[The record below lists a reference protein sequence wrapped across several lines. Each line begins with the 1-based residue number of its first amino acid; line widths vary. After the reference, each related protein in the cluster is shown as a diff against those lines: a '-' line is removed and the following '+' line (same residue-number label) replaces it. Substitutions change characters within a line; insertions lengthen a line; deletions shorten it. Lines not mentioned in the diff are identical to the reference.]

1 MTLVSCASLLISIV
15 FIITVES
22 MKVKHKRD
30 VVIFDLLTVTI
41 NDYTVEIDLSE
52 KQINNFWRDHY
63 KSGDKKPEALQ
74 L

>member
-1 MTLVSCASLLISIV
+1 
-15 FIITVES
+15 

-30 VVIFDLLTVTI
+30 VVMFDLLTVTI

-63 KSGDKKPEALQ
+63 KSGDSMPEALQ
-74 L
+74 LQS